1 MKTHKLVVLLSF
13 LCIADCIFCNAQ
25 ELDDKSLIET
35 IITECYVEPLYLN
48 GNLDKIKQGFHKEFT
63 MYVLYKGEFY
73 MTSRAKWIEN
83 IKATRARNLPQKN
96 YSWQFEIIDYEGQ
109 TAMVK
114 LRIDEERE
122 LKYVDYLTLYKFQDG
137 WKVITKQF
145 SMF

>member
-1 MKTHKLVVLLSF
+1 MKKIKLWVFLSLIIGTDF
-13 LCIADCIFCNAQ
+13 HFCNAQ
-25 ELDDKSLIET
+25 EPDDKSLIET

-48 GNLDKIKQGFHKEFT
+48 GNLEKIKQGFHKEFT

-83 IKATRARNLPQKN
+83 IKATRARNLPQKT

-114 LRIDEERE
+114 LRIDEENE
-122 LKYVDYLTLYKFQDG
+122 LKYVDYLTLYRFQDG